1 MTALSGSSDSDS
13 EAEKNTNVT
22 KTMLNNVQEANST
35 ELHSLQREENKPDSD
50 EHVPES
56 ENEERNEQHTET
68 SGSESSSSISASS
81 SESSSE
87 SEFDDGY
94 DENLMGDEEDR
105 KRLSRLSEKE
115 RETEIFKRIE
125 QRDIMRTRWEI
136 ERKLKLARRSE
147 KAKSKTTN
155 DKPKKEKKKKIKK
168 KHAKKPIEKE
178 VTQENVEEK
187 GVPSPAMPTVSEELP
202 VSTTLSAPAPENI
215 EDGED
220 EDMLNANA
228 EYFDHKERSKERKKN
243 VEMNKT
249 DDKRSN
255 AMALLKAKREGKAKR
270 GKSNMLLPFS
280 YLYGCTVALSLCS

>member
-155 DKPKKEKKKKIKK
+155 EKPKKEKKKKIKK

-187 GVPSPAMPTVSEELP
+187 SVPSPAMPNVSEELP

-270 GKSNMLLPFS
+270 GKSNMLLQFS